1 MGVTEFLRSD
11 HEQLRKQLDSLEGA
25 MRVAP
30 EAQFALRRL
39 CFSLTRMLDEHIK
52 REEDVLA
59 PYRDRIQALINNR
72 SSQDRADQSG
82 VLKGINLLLLDG
94 LKAPVGRVVTQLAR
108 LVDELR
114 EHMNELEREV
124 FPVVNRLA
132 GQHSQAMATL

>member
-1 MGVTEFLRSD
+1 MGVTELLRSD

-30 EAQFALRRL
+30 EAQFALRGL
-39 CFSLTRMLDEHIK
+39 CFSLSRMLGEHTK

-59 PYRDRIQALINNR
+59 PYRDRIQTLINNR
-72 SSQDRADQSG
+72 FSQDRADQRG

-94 LKAPVGRVVTQLAR
+94 LKAPVGRVVTRLAR

-124 FPVVNRLA
+124 FPLVNRLA

>member
-1 MGVTEFLRSD
+1 MGVTELLRSD

-30 EAQFALRRL
+30 EAQFALREM
-39 CFSLTRMLDEHIK
+39 CFSLTRMLGEHIK
-52 REEDVLA
+52 REKEALV

-72 SSQDRADQSG
+72 SSQDRADQRG
-82 VLKGINLLLLDG
+82 ALKGINLLLLDG

>member
-30 EAQFALRRL
+30 EAHFALRRL
-39 CFSLTRMLDEHIK
+39 CFSLTPMLDEHIK

-59 PYRDRIQALINNR
+59 PYRDRIQALSNNR
-72 SSQDRADQSG
+72 SSQDRADQRG

-94 LKAPVGRVVTQLAR
+94 LKAPVGVVVTHLTR

>member
-1 MGVTEFLRSD
+1 MGVTELLRSD

-30 EAQFALRRL
+30 EAQFALREM
-39 CFSLTRMLDEHIK
+39 CFSLTRMLGEHIK
-52 REEDVLA
+52 REKEALV

-72 SSQDRADQSG
+72 SSQDRADQRG
-82 VLKGINLLLLDG
+82 ALKGINLLLLDG

-124 FPVVNRLA
+124 FPLVNRLA